1 MIVFLDSGILGLLSS
16 PYKEGDARDC
26 GEWLYRLLSKSV
38 YVVSSDICDYEVR
51 RGLKLALIN
60 RPVKSGLKQLD
71 ALTDLIDFLPLTR
84 DVMEIASDLWAQARS
99 QGKATANDKNID
111 GDMII
116 AAHWSILNAK
126 YPGRE
131 VIVVT
136 TNVKHLGYF
145 TNAHT
150 WRDINL

>member
-84 DVMEIASDLWAQARS
+84 DVMEIASDIWAQARS

>member
-1 MIVFLDSGILGLLSS
+1 M
-16 PYKEGDARDC
+16 
-26 GEWLYRLLSKSV
+26 
-38 YVVSSDICDYEVR
+38 R
-51 RGLKLALIN
+51 RGLKLASID

-71 ALTDLIDFLPLTR
+71 TLTNVIDFLPLTR
-84 DVMEIASDLWAQARS
+84 EVMEIASDLWAQARS

-116 AAHWSILNAK
+116 AAHWSILSAK

-131 VIVVT
+131 VVVVT

-145 TNAHT
+145 TNAYTRSIFSATKTTRNKGFFGEVGFLLPHM
-150 WRDINL
+150 LF

>member
-1 MIVFLDSGILGLLSS
+1 
-16 PYKEGDARDC
+16 
-26 GEWLYRLLSKSV
+26 
-38 YVVSSDICDYEVR
+38 
-51 RGLKLALIN
+51 
-60 RPVKSGLKQLD
+60 LD
-71 ALTDLIDFLPLTR
+71 ALANLIDFLPLTR
-84 DVMEIASDLWAQARS
+84 DVMELAADLWARARS
-99 QGKATANDKNID
+99 EGKATANDKNID

-116 AAHWSILNAK
+116 AAHWSILSDR

-145 TNAHT
+145 TNAYT

>member
-1 MIVFLDSGILGLLSS
+1 MIVFLDSGVLGLLSS
-16 PYKEGDARDC
+16 PYQQGEAKEC
-26 GEWLYRLLSKSV
+26 GEWLYKLLARSV

-51 RGLKLALIN
+51 RGLKLALID
-60 RPVKSGLKQLD
+60 RPVRSGLKQLD
-71 ALTDLIDFLPLTR
+71 ALVNLIDFLPLTR
-84 DVMEIASDLWAQARS
+84 DVMELAADLWARARS
-99 QGKATANDKNID
+99 EGKATADDKNID

-116 AAHWSILNAK
+116 AAHWSILSDR

-145 TNAHT
+145 TNAYT
-150 WRDINL
+150 WRDINP